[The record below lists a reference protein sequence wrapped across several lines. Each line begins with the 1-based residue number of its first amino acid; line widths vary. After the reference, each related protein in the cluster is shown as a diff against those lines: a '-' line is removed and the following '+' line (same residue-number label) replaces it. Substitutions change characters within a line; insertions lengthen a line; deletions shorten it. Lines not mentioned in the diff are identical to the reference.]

1 MVEWGMTGV
10 ERIGSPSGVRKLPR
24 RSAAPTHEPVGPQR
38 APRRRRG
45 TGLPAG
51 TSWEEPRDH
60 SPPCTPVRV
69 MQITF
74 DKKSRAQRRVRFL
87 ASDGIAQD
95 SFVNG
100 PWNSGNQRATCWR

>member
-1 MVEWGMTGV
+1 MG
-10 ERIGSPSGVRKLPR
+10 L
-24 RSAAPTHEPVGPQR
+24 QR
-38 APRRRRG
+38 APRRRPKGWG

-95 SFVNG
+95 SIRERTRGAGYGKTFAGHQQQAWLTVQCVNAVMNG
-100 PWNSGNQRATCWR
+100 AKGSVAM